1 MVNLADSVEYPY
13 GNGTEARQVLH
24 VTLLLSRSRSTGV
37 HRSHSPF
44 PDRGLHLLYVTSAYV
59 GTHSYHDHIT
69 LCGAQIGQVPRQ
81 IIEPCGAL
89 RLERGGKQEW

>member
-13 GNGTEARQVLH
+13 GNGTEARQVFHL
-24 VTLLLSRSRSTGV
+24 TLLLSRSRSTGV
-37 HRSHSPF
+37 DRSHSPF

-69 LCGAQIGQVPRQ
+69 LCGALCEGRLPTLEQRRVAPFDA
-81 IIEPCGAL
+81 GA
-89 RLERGGKQEW
+89 